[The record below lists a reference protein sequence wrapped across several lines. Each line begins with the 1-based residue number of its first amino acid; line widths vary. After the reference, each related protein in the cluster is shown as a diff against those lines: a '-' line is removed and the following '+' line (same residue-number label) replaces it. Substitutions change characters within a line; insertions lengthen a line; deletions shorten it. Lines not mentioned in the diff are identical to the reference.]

1 MTDSQQPENEKGL
14 QQLAWAIESSVG
26 QFKLI
31 LARCNYVSL
40 RDRLI
45 QKLREICQVE
55 IRVLAVQQSNRT
67 LYSAI
72 QEEFGEEI
80 PACVMVVGLESV
92 QNLSVM
98 LTSANQVREEFRKNF
113 ASLLVLWIDDEIYK
127 QLIHFAPDLESWA
140 TTRNFAIS
148 TQELVDFIIETANQW
163 FSNNL
168 KFSVDVYIKLE
179 TELETAQ
186 KYLLNQPDVY
196 NLEIQADLE
205 SLLGFIKQINN
216 QKDLALQHYQKALEL
231 WQESNNLERQAII
244 LGEIG
249 VGYYLKAFKNP
260 DINHPD
266 WQTAWYYIREYINF
280 INLFHNPDLIANT
293 AIKFGDILR
302 DLQKWETLQS
312 LSEQALVV
320 HQTNNQLRELAKDY
334 GFLAEVALAQK
345 DWVKA
350 NQLVQ
355 QALEVFAAIPN
366 LESANISGVLSEI
379 SERVLKSKDL
389 SLYQFILGRSQ
400 YHLGQI
406 QQATLSLE
414 TARDVGNPL
423 EDVRLYLD
431 ILRFLQQLYF
441 EQKEYLKAYKIKQQR
456 RSIEQQ
462 FGLRAFIGAGR
473 LEATKQAFVETL
485 RSNSPQGN
493 IAPEIAA
500 SGRLLDVERLI
511 EHMGRP
517 DYKLIV
523 IHGQSG
529 VGKSSLVNAGLVPAL
544 KNKAIGIQDYLPVVM
559 RVYTNWVEELG
570 RLLGRDQGNERDEGD
585 ERELEPQ
592 HSASEGQR
600 SASEGQRSAS
610 EGQRSASE
618 GQLSASEGQL
628 SASEGQRSASEP
640 QRSASEGQRSASE
653 GQSSTSELGTPQYLI
668 SRLKENEQHNLRTV
682 LIFDQFE
689 EFFFVYTEPAQ
700 RKQFFEFL
708 GECLNVL
715 SVKVILSLRVDYIH
729 YLLECNDL
737 SSLKIIG
744 NDILSNNVLY
754 KLGNFSPADT
764 KSIIQRL
771 TENTS
776 FHLEDV
782 LVEQLVQDLAG
793 ELGEVRPIELQVV
806 GAQLQTENITTLA
819 EYRQR
824 GTKDELV
831 KRYLDEV
838 VNDCGV
844 ENQQVAEL
852 LLYLLT
858 DEKGTRPLKTRPE
871 LERDLQQYIS
881 VKIPP
886 TPLQKGGLVSSTPFL
901 RGSPQAGGSETRGDE
916 AFDISKLDLVLEIV
930 VKSGLVVLLP
940 ENPFDRYQLVH
951 DYIALFI
958 RQQQQPK
965 LNELMAELD
974 KERKQRLLTE
984 EELKQ
989 SQQAKTILAEA
1000 NRKATQRIRIGS
1012 GVMFISFV
1020 LAGIAGVLANQA
1032 SRLKDEA
1039 QTGTRLERQGITA
1052 WQYFSSQEIESL
1064 LSAMQVGQELQRLV
1078 KDGRPLE
1085 EYPAASP
1092 QLALQ
1097 TILDNIHE
1105 RNQLKG
1111 HTSYVNSVSFSPD
1124 GKRIV
1129 TASADKT
1136 ARVWDISGK
1145 QIAELKGHT
1154 QPVNSASFSLDGKR
1168 IVTASADN
1176 TARVWDI
1183 SGKQIAELK
1192 GHTQPVNSASFSP
1205 DGKRI
1210 VTASADKTAR
1220 VWDISGK
1227 QIAELKGHTSYVN
1240 SASFSPDGKHILITS
1255 YDTTAWV
1262 WDIFGK
1268 QITELKGHTKAVNS
1282 ASFSPDG
1289 KRIVTAS
1296 ADNTAR
1302 VWDISGKQIAELK
1315 GHTKAVNSASFSPDG
1330 KRIVTA
1336 SADNTA
1342 GVWDISGKQI
1352 AELKGD
1358 TETVNR
1364 ASFSPDGK
1372 RIVTG
1377 SDDKT
1382 ARVWNIDGKQ
1392 IAELKGHT
1400 SRVNSAS
1407 FSPDGKRIVTTS
1419 VDNTVR
1425 VWDISSKQIAEL
1437 KGHTK
1442 AVNSASFSP
1451 DGKRI
1456 VTGSDDKTA
1465 RVWDIFGEQIAELK
1479 GHIEAVNSASFSPDG
1494 KRILTASYDKTARV
1508 WDISGKQIAELKGHT
1523 NYVNRA
1529 SFSPDGKR
1537 IVTASFDKTA
1547 RVWDISGKQIAEL
1560 KGHTKAVYSASFSP
1574 DGKRIVTGSDDNTVR
1589 VWDISG
1595 KQITELKGHTKA
1607 VNSVSFSPDGKRIL
1621 TASFDNTA
1629 RVWDIS
1635 GKQIAE
1641 LKGHTK
1647 AVNSASFSP
1656 DGKRIV
1662 TASADN
1668 TARVWDISGKQIAEL
1683 KGHTKAV
1690 NSASFSPDGKRILT
1704 ASFDK
1709 TARVWQVDNL
1719 DELLSRGCQWLNDY
1733 LVTNPKDLETLKV
1746 CQNKS
1751 NLIAAAPFLVQ
1762 EGENEARTGN
1772 IDNAVATFHTAFKWN
1787 PSLKFD
1793 PKIKAQE
1800 FANKGNA
1807 ERLIA
1812 EGERIV
1818 KGGKVKE
1825 ALANYAQAQKLDPN
1839 VEIPADSWN
1848 SLCRQGSLR
1857 GYAKDVLFA
1866 CDKALA
1872 LAPDD
1877 SNNRDSR
1884 GLARALTGNTQG
1896 AITDFEA
1903 YIAQTDD
1910 KDSKAQRQRWV
1921 KDLRV
1926 GKNPF
1931 TDAELKKLQN

>member
-1 MTDSQQPENEKGL
+1 MTDSQPPEDNHVNNDVYDGL
-14 QQLAWAIESSVG
+14 RLRSLAQLAWAIESSVG

-31 LARCNYVSL
+31 LARCNYASL

-45 QKLREICQVE
+45 HKLREICQVE
-55 IRVLAVQQSNRT
+55 IRVLAVQQSRKT
-67 LYSAI
+67 LYTAI
-72 QEEFGEEI
+72 QSEFGEEI

-113 ASLLVLWIDDEIYK
+113 AFPLVLWIDDEIYK
-127 QLIHFAPDLESWA
+127 QLIQLAPDLESWA

-148 TQELVDFIIETANQW
+148 TQELVDFIIETANHW

-168 KFSVDVYIKLE
+168 KLSVDVYIKLE
-179 TELETAQ
+179 NELETAQ
-186 KYLLNQPDVY
+186 RDLLSKPDVY
-196 NLEIQADLE
+196 NLEIQANLE

-216 QKDLALQHYQKALEL
+216 HIDSALQHYRKADKL
-231 WQESNNLERQAII
+231 WQESNNLEYQTII

-249 VGYYLKAFKNP
+249 VCYYLKAFKNP
-260 DINHPD
+260 DITHPD
-266 WQTAWYYIREYINF
+266 WQATWHYIQEYINF
-280 INLFHNPDLIANT
+280 INQLRTPDLTDFSPNLENLTRNLTPQPPSLLGNGENSKPLSLQERGLERGFPYSQRDLIAN
-293 AIKFGDILR
+293 AVVKFGDILR
-302 DLQKWETLQS
+302 DLQKWEMLQS

-334 GFLAEVALAQK
+334 GFLAEVALAQNN
-345 DWVKA
+345 WVKA
-350 NQLVQ
+350 NQLVL
-355 QALEVFAAIPN
+355 QALEVFATIPN

-379 SERVLKSKDL
+379 PERVLKSKDL

-406 QQATLSLE
+406 QEATLCLE

-431 ILRFLQQLYF
+431 ILRFLQLLYF

-511 EHMGRP
+511 ERMGRP

-529 VGKSSLVNAGLVPAL
+529 VGKSSLVNAGLIPAL
-544 KNKAIGIQDYLPVVM
+544 KDKAIGIQDYLPMVM

-570 RLLGRDQGNERDEGD
+570 RLLGRDNGDERDEGN
-585 ERELEPQ
+585 EKELEPQ
-592 HSASEGQR
+592 RSASEGQHSPSEGQRSASEGQR

-618 GQLSASEGQL
+618 GQRSPSEG
-628 SASEGQRSASEP
+628 

-653 GQSSTSELGTPQYLI
+653 GQRSPSEGQRSPSELGNSQYLI
-668 SRLKENEQHNLRTV
+668 SRLKENEQRNLRTV

-754 KLGNFSPADT
+754 KLGNFSPDDT

-782 LVEQLVQDLAG
+782 LVEQLVLDLAG

-824 GTKDELV
+824 GTKDELI

-858 DEKGTRPLKTRPE
+858 DEKGTRPLKTRAE
-871 LERDLQQYIS
+871 LERDLQALAADA
-881 VKIPP
+881 
-886 TPLQKGGLVSSTPFL
+886 TTD
-901 RGSPQAGGSETRGDE
+901 RN
-916 AFDISKLDLVLEIV
+916 KLDLVLEIV

-1000 NRKATQRIRIGS
+1000 NRKATQRIRFGS
-1012 GVMFISFV
+1012 GVLFISFV

-1039 QTGTRLERQGITA
+1039 KTGTELERQGITA
-1052 WQYFSSQEIESL
+1052 WQYFPTQEIEPL
-1064 LSAMQVGQELQRLV
+1064 LSAMQAGQELQRLV

-1111 HTSYVNSVSFSPD
+1111 HTSIVYSASFSPD
-1124 GKRIV
+1124 GKRIL
-1129 TASADKT
+1129 TASDDKT

-1154 QPVNSASFSLDGKR
+1154 GR
-1168 IVTASADN
+1168 
-1176 TARVWDI
+1176 
-1183 SGKQIAELK
+1183 
-1192 GHTQPVNSASFSP
+1192 
-1205 DGKRI
+1205 
-1210 VTASADKTAR
+1210 
-1220 VWDISGK
+1220 
-1227 QIAELKGHTSYVN
+1227 
-1240 SASFSPDGKHILITS
+1240 
-1255 YDTTAWV
+1255 
-1262 WDIFGK
+1262 
-1268 QITELKGHTKAVNS
+1268 
-1282 ASFSPDG
+1282 
-1289 KRIVTAS
+1289 
-1296 ADNTAR
+1296 
-1302 VWDISGKQIAELK
+1302 
-1315 GHTKAVNSASFSPDG
+1315 
-1330 KRIVTA
+1330 
-1336 SADNTA
+1336 
-1342 GVWDISGKQI
+1342 
-1352 AELKGD
+1352 
-1358 TETVNR
+1358 
-1364 ASFSPDGK
+1364 
-1372 RIVTG
+1372 
-1377 SDDKT
+1377 
-1382 ARVWNIDGKQ
+1382 
-1392 IAELKGHT
+1392 
-1400 SRVNSAS
+1400 
-1407 FSPDGKRIVTTS
+1407 
-1419 VDNTVR
+1419 
-1425 VWDISSKQIAEL
+1425 
-1437 KGHTK
+1437 
-1442 AVNSASFSP
+1442 
-1451 DGKRI
+1451 
-1456 VTGSDDKTA
+1456 
-1465 RVWDIFGEQIAELK
+1465 
-1479 GHIEAVNSASFSPDG
+1479 VNSASFSPDG
-1494 KRILTASYDKTARV
+1494 KRILTASDDKTARV
-1508 WDISGKQIAELKGHT
+1508 WDISGKLIAELKGHT
-1523 NYVNRA
+1523 
-1529 SFSPDGKR
+1529 
-1537 IVTASFDKTA
+1537 
-1547 RVWDISGKQIAEL
+1547 
-1560 KGHTKAVYSASFSP
+1560 
-1574 DGKRIVTGSDDNTVR
+1574 GS
-1589 VWDISG
+1589 
-1595 KQITELKGHTKA
+1595 
-1607 VNSVSFSPDGKRIL
+1607 
-1621 TASFDNTA
+1621 
-1629 RVWDIS
+1629 
-1635 GKQIAE
+1635 
-1641 LKGHTK
+1641 
-1647 AVNSASFSP
+1647 
-1656 DGKRIV
+1656 
-1662 TASADN
+1662 
-1668 TARVWDISGKQIAEL
+1668 
-1683 KGHTKAV
+1683 V

-1704 ASFDK
+1704 ASDDK
-1709 TARVWQVDNL
+1709 TARVWDI
-1719 DELLSRGCQWLNDY
+1719 S
-1733 LVTNPKDLETLKV
+1733 
-1746 CQNKS
+1746 
-1751 NLIAAAPFLVQ
+1751 
-1762 EGENEARTGN
+1762 
-1772 IDNAVATFHTAFKWN
+1772 
-1787 PSLKFD
+1787 
-1793 PKIKAQE
+1793 
-1800 FANKGNA
+1800 
-1807 ERLIA
+1807 
-1812 EGERIV
+1812 
-1818 KGGKVKE
+1818 GK
-1825 ALANYAQAQKLDPN
+1825 L
-1839 VEIPADSWN
+1839 
-1848 SLCRQGSLR
+1848 
-1857 GYAKDVLFA
+1857 
-1866 CDKALA
+1866 
-1872 LAPDD
+1872 
-1877 SNNRDSR
+1877 
-1884 GLARALTGNTQG
+1884 
-1896 AITDFEA
+1896 
-1903 YIAQTDD
+1903 
-1910 KDSKAQRQRWV
+1910 
-1921 KDLRV
+1921 
-1926 GKNPF
+1926 
-1931 TDAELKKLQN
+1931 

>member
-1 MTDSQQPENEKGL
+1 MTDSQPSEDDHVNNDRSVA
-14 QQLAWAIESSVG
+14 QLAWAIESSVG

-31 LARCNYVSL
+31 LARCNYARE

-45 QKLREICQVE
+45 QRLREICQVE
-55 IRVLAVQQSNRT
+55 IRVLAVQQSRKT
-67 LYSAI
+67 LYTAI

-113 ASLLVLWIDDEIYK
+113 AFPLVLWIDDEIYK
-127 QLIHFAPDLESWA
+127 QLIQFAPDLESWA

-163 FSNNL
+163 FSNKLN
-168 KFSVDVYIKLE
+168 FSVDVYIKLE

-186 KYLLNQPDVY
+186 RYLLNQPEFY
-196 NLEIQADLE
+196 NLEIQANLE

-216 QKDLALQHYQKALEL
+216 HKSSALQHYHKALEL
-231 WQESNNLERQAII
+231 WQRSNNLERQVKI

-249 VGYYLKAFKNP
+249 VCYYLKALKHQE
-260 DINHPD
+260 INHPD
-266 WQTAWYYIREYINF
+266 WHTTWHYIQEYINF
-280 INLFHNPDLIANT
+280 IYQFNSPDLIAS
-293 AIKFGDILR
+293 AVVKFGDILR
-302 DLQKWETLQS
+302 DLQKWEMLQS
-312 LSEQALVV
+312 LSEQALVI
-320 HQTNNQLRELAKDY
+320 HQSNNQSRELAKDY

-389 SLYQFILGRSQ
+389 SLYRFILGRSQ
-400 YHLGQI
+400 YHLGQT
-406 QQATLSLE
+406 QEATLSLE

-431 ILRFLQQLYF
+431 ILKFLQQLYF
-441 EQKEYLKAYKIKQQR
+441 EHKEYLQAYKIKQQR

-511 EHMGRP
+511 ERMGRP

-529 VGKSSLVNAGLVPAL
+529 VGKSSLVNAGLIPAL
-544 KNKAIGIQDYLPVVM
+544 KNKAIGIQDYLPMVM

-570 RLLGRDQGNERDEGD
+570 RLLGKDDGDEGDKGD
-585 ERELEPQ
+585 ERELEGQ
-592 HSASEGQR
+592 SSASEGQRSASEGQRSASEGQRSASEGQRSASEGQRSASEGQR

-618 GQLSASEGQL
+618 GQLSS
-628 SASEGQRSASEP
+628 
-640 QRSASEGQRSASE
+640 SE

-668 SRLKENEQHNLRTV
+668 SRLKENEQRNLRTV

-776 FHLEDV
+776 FHLEPA

-819 EYRQR
+819 EYRQG

-858 DEKGTRPLKTRPE
+858 DEKGTRPLKTRAE

-916 AFDISKLDLVLEIV
+916 AFEISKLDLVLEIF

-940 ENPFDRYQLVH
+940 EHPADRYQLVH

-1000 NRKATQRIRIGS
+1000 NRKATQRIRFGS
-1012 GVMFISFV
+1012 GVLFISFV

-1039 QTGTRLERQGITA
+1039 KTGTELERQGITA
-1052 WQYFSSQEIESL
+1052 WQNFSSQEIEPL
-1064 LSAMQVGQELQRLV
+1064 LSAMQAGQELQKLV

-1111 HTSYVNSVSFSPD
+1111 HTSY
-1124 GKRIV
+1124 
-1129 TASADKT
+1129 
-1136 ARVWDISGK
+1136 
-1145 QIAELKGHT
+1145 
-1154 QPVNSASFSLDGKR
+1154 
-1168 IVTASADN
+1168 
-1176 TARVWDI
+1176 
-1183 SGKQIAELK
+1183 
-1192 GHTQPVNSASFSP
+1192 VNSASFSP

-1240 SASFSPDGKHILITS
+1240 SASFSPDGK
-1255 YDTTAWV
+1255 
-1262 WDIFGK
+1262 
-1268 QITELKGHTKAVNS
+1268 
-1282 ASFSPDG
+1282 
-1289 KRIVTAS
+1289 
-1296 ADNTAR
+1296 
-1302 VWDISGKQIAELK
+1302 
-1315 GHTKAVNSASFSPDG
+1315 
-1330 KRIVTA
+1330 
-1336 SADNTA
+1336 
-1342 GVWDISGKQI
+1342 
-1352 AELKGD
+1352 
-1358 TETVNR
+1358 
-1364 ASFSPDGK
+1364 
-1372 RIVTG
+1372 
-1377 SDDKT
+1377 
-1382 ARVWNIDGKQ
+1382 
-1392 IAELKGHT
+1392 
-1400 SRVNSAS
+1400 
-1407 FSPDGKRIVTTS
+1407 
-1419 VDNTVR
+1419 
-1425 VWDISSKQIAEL
+1425 
-1437 KGHTK
+1437 
-1442 AVNSASFSP
+1442 
-1451 DGKRI
+1451 
-1456 VTGSDDKTA
+1456 
-1465 RVWDIFGEQIAELK
+1465 
-1479 GHIEAVNSASFSPDG
+1479 
-1494 KRILTASYDKTARV
+1494 RILTASDDKTARV

-1523 NYVNRA
+1523 Q
-1529 SFSPDGKR
+1529 P
-1537 IVTASFDKTA
+1537 
-1547 RVWDISGKQIAEL
+1547 
-1560 KGHTKAVYSASFSP
+1560 
-1574 DGKRIVTGSDDNTVR
+1574 
-1589 VWDISG
+1589 
-1595 KQITELKGHTKA
+1595 
-1607 VNSVSFSPDGKRIL
+1607 
-1621 TASFDNTA
+1621 
-1629 RVWDIS
+1629 
-1635 GKQIAE
+1635 
-1641 LKGHTK
+1641 
-1647 AVNSASFSP
+1647 VNSASFSP
-1656 DGKRIV
+1656 DGKRV
-1662 TASADN
+1662 
-1668 TARVWDISGKQIAEL
+1668 
-1683 KGHTKAV
+1683 
-1690 NSASFSPDGKRILT
+1690 
-1704 ASFDK
+1704 
-1709 TARVWQVDNL
+1709 
-1719 DELLSRGCQWLNDY
+1719 
-1733 LVTNPKDLETLKV
+1733 
-1746 CQNKS
+1746 
-1751 NLIAAAPFLVQ
+1751 
-1762 EGENEARTGN
+1762 
-1772 IDNAVATFHTAFKWN
+1772 
-1787 PSLKFD
+1787 
-1793 PKIKAQE
+1793 
-1800 FANKGNA
+1800 
-1807 ERLIA
+1807 
-1812 EGERIV
+1812 
-1818 KGGKVKE
+1818 
-1825 ALANYAQAQKLDPN
+1825 
-1839 VEIPADSWN
+1839 
-1848 SLCRQGSLR
+1848 
-1857 GYAKDVLFA
+1857 
-1866 CDKALA
+1866 
-1872 LAPDD
+1872 
-1877 SNNRDSR
+1877 
-1884 GLARALTGNTQG
+1884 
-1896 AITDFEA
+1896 
-1903 YIAQTDD
+1903 
-1910 KDSKAQRQRWV
+1910 
-1921 KDLRV
+1921 
-1926 GKNPF
+1926 
-1931 TDAELKKLQN
+1931 

>member
-1 MTDSQQPENEKGL
+1 MTDSQPSEDDHVNSDRSL
-14 QQLAWAIESSVG
+14 AQLAWAIESSVG

-31 LARCNYVSL
+31 LARCNYVRE

-55 IRVLAVQQSNRT
+55 IRVLAVQQSRKT
-67 LYSAI
+67 LYTAI
-72 QEEFGEEI
+72 QSEFGEEI

-113 ASLLVLWIDDEIYK
+113 AFPLVLWIDDEIYK
-127 QLIHFAPDLESWA
+127 QLIQLAPDLESWA
-140 TTRNFAIS
+140 TTRNFDIS

-186 KYLLNQPDVY
+186 RDLRNQPDVY
-196 NLEIQADLE
+196 NLEIQANLE

-216 QKDLALQHYQKALEL
+216 QKDSALEHYHKVYKL
-231 WQESNNLERQAII
+231 WQENNNLERQAKI

-249 VGYYLKAFKNP
+249 VCYYLKAIKHQ

-266 WQTAWYYIREYINF
+266 WQATWYYIREYLNV

-302 DLQKWETLQS
+302 ELQKWETLQS

-320 HQTNNQLRELAKDY
+320 HRNNNQPRELAKDY

-355 QALEVFAAIPN
+355 QALEVFVAIPN

-379 SERVLKSKDL
+379 SERNVKSNDL
-389 SLYQFILGRSQ
+389 SLYQFILSRSQ

-406 QQATLSLE
+406 KQATFSLE

-431 ILRFLQQLYF
+431 ILKFLQQLYF
-441 EQKEYLKAYKIKQQR
+441 EQKEYLKAYNIKQQQ

-511 EHMGRP
+511 ERMGRH

-529 VGKSSLVNAGLVPAL
+529 VGKSSLVNAGLIPAL

-570 RLLGRDQGNERDEGD
+570 RLLGGSGEWGMGNGKWGD
-585 ERELEPQ
+585 LEP
-592 HSASEGQR
+592 
-600 SASEGQRSAS
+600 
-610 EGQRSASE
+610 
-618 GQLSASEGQL
+618 QLSASELGT
-628 SASEGQRSASEP
+628 STSELGTLTPELGTSTSELGTSTSELGTSTSKLEISASEP
-640 QRSASEGQRSASE
+640 QRLTSELKT
-653 GQSSTSELGTPQYLI
+653 STSELGTSTSEPQRLTSELETSTSNTQNPHSSLLTPNSLI
-668 SRLKENEQHNLRTV
+668 TQLRENEQRNLRTV

-754 KLGNFSPADT
+754 KLGNFSPADA

-776 FHLEDV
+776 FHLEDA
-782 LVEQLVQDLAG
+782 LVEQLVLDLAG

-819 EYRQR
+819 EYQQR

-838 VNDCGV
+838 VNDCGE
-844 ENQQVAEL
+844 ENQQAADI

-858 DEKGTRPLKTRPE
+858 DEKGTRPLKTRAE

-881 VKIPP
+881 VIPP
-886 TPLQKGGLVSSTPFL
+886 TPLKKGGLISSTPL
-901 RGSPQAGGSETRGDE
+901 KGGSPQAGGLEARADK
-916 AFDISKLDLVLEIV
+916 AFDISKLDLVLEIF

-965 LNELMAELD
+965 LNELIAELD

-989 SQQAKTILAEA
+989 SQQAKTILAQA
-1000 NRKATQRIRIGS
+1000 NRKATQRIRFGS
-1012 GVMFISFV
+1012 GVLFISFV
-1020 LAGIAGVLANQA
+1020 LVGIAGVLANQA

-1039 QTGTRLERQGITA
+1039 KTGTELERQGITA
-1052 WQYFSSQEIESL
+1052 WQYFSSEEIESL
-1064 LSAMQVGQELQRLV
+1064 LSAMQAGQELQRLV

-1111 HTSYVNSVSFSPD
+1111 HTSSVNSASFSPDGKRIVTASADKTARVWEISGKQIAELKGHTSYVNSASFSPDGKHIVTASADNTARVWDISGKQIAELKGHTSYVYSASFSPDGKRIVTASNDKTARVWDISGKQIAELKVHNSYVNTASFSPDGKRILIASNDNTARVWDISGKQIAEFKGHNSYVNSASFSPD

-1154 QPVNSASFSLDGKR
+1154 QPVN
-1168 IVTASADN
+1168 I
-1176 TARVWDI
+1176 
-1183 SGKQIAELK
+1183 
-1192 GHTQPVNSASFSP
+1192 ASFSP
-1205 DGKRI
+1205 D
-1210 VTASADKTAR
+1210 S
-1220 VWDISGK
+1220 
-1227 QIAELKGHTSYVN
+1227 
-1240 SASFSPDGKHILITS
+1240 
-1255 YDTTAWV
+1255 
-1262 WDIFGK
+1262 
-1268 QITELKGHTKAVNS
+1268 
-1282 ASFSPDG
+1282 
-1289 KRIVTAS
+1289 
-1296 ADNTAR
+1296 
-1302 VWDISGKQIAELK
+1302 
-1315 GHTKAVNSASFSPDG
+1315 
-1330 KRIVTA
+1330 
-1336 SADNTA
+1336 
-1342 GVWDISGKQI
+1342 
-1352 AELKGD
+1352 
-1358 TETVNR
+1358 
-1364 ASFSPDGK
+1364 
-1372 RIVTG
+1372 
-1377 SDDKT
+1377 
-1382 ARVWNIDGKQ
+1382 
-1392 IAELKGHT
+1392 
-1400 SRVNSAS
+1400 
-1407 FSPDGKRIVTTS
+1407 
-1419 VDNTVR
+1419 
-1425 VWDISSKQIAEL
+1425 
-1437 KGHTK
+1437 
-1442 AVNSASFSP
+1442 
-1451 DGKRI
+1451 
-1456 VTGSDDKTA
+1456 
-1465 RVWDIFGEQIAELK
+1465 
-1479 GHIEAVNSASFSPDG
+1479 

-1508 WDISGKQIAELKGHT
+1508 WDISGKQIAELKGH
-1523 NYVNRA
+1523 
-1529 SFSPDGKR
+1529 
-1537 IVTASFDKTA
+1537 
-1547 RVWDISGKQIAEL
+1547 
-1560 KGHTKAVYSASFSP
+1560 
-1574 DGKRIVTGSDDNTVR
+1574 
-1589 VWDISG
+1589 
-1595 KQITELKGHTKA
+1595 
-1607 VNSVSFSPDGKRIL
+1607 NSY
-1621 TASFDNTA
+1621 
-1629 RVWDIS
+1629 
-1635 GKQIAE
+1635 
-1641 LKGHTK
+1641 
-1647 AVNSASFSP
+1647 VNSASFSP
-1656 DGKRIV
+1656 DG
-1662 TASADN
+1662 
-1668 TARVWDISGKQIAEL
+1668 
-1683 KGHTKAV
+1683 
-1690 NSASFSPDGKRILT
+1690 
-1704 ASFDK
+1704 
-1709 TARVWQVDNL
+1709 
-1719 DELLSRGCQWLNDY
+1719 
-1733 LVTNPKDLETLKV
+1733 
-1746 CQNKS
+1746 
-1751 NLIAAAPFLVQ
+1751 
-1762 EGENEARTGN
+1762 
-1772 IDNAVATFHTAFKWN
+1772 
-1787 PSLKFD
+1787 
-1793 PKIKAQE
+1793 
-1800 FANKGNA
+1800 
-1807 ERLIA
+1807 
-1812 EGERIV
+1812 
-1818 KGGKVKE
+1818 
-1825 ALANYAQAQKLDPN
+1825 
-1839 VEIPADSWN
+1839 
-1848 SLCRQGSLR
+1848 
-1857 GYAKDVLFA
+1857 
-1866 CDKALA
+1866 
-1872 LAPDD
+1872 
-1877 SNNRDSR
+1877 
-1884 GLARALTGNTQG
+1884 
-1896 AITDFEA
+1896 
-1903 YIAQTDD
+1903 
-1910 KDSKAQRQRWV
+1910 
-1921 KDLRV
+1921 
-1926 GKNPF
+1926 
-1931 TDAELKKLQN
+1931 